1 MPVAPEI
8 EAILAALP
16 GWSDAAIVPLTGG
29 TGTRAYRLQA
39 GRRAAVLK
47 LDATLRQPPFNSRAE
62 EAALQR
68 RAAAAG
74 LAPRV
79 LWHSPQGIMTE
90 WLDGA
95 PLARGKVLGE
105 TVLTE
110 LARRLRRLHRLPA
123 TGRRYELPAW
133 ANYYRSELK
142 ASRRLDTSLARAA
155 AALAGMT
162 LAGPWVPSH
171 NDCVPANLVRAASLR
186 FIDFEYARD
195 NSPLFDLAT
204 LIVEAGLSGAARD
217 TLTRAYF
224 DGARTP
230 DGDIDQTMDAYRL
243 IVHLWRACRS
253 PAIA

>member
-1 MPVAPEI
+1 MRNEV

-16 GWSDAAIVPLTGG
+16 GWSDAAIVPLAGG
-29 TGTRAYRLQA
+29 TGGRAYRLQA
-39 GRRAAVLK
+39 GGRAAVLK
-47 LDATLRQPPFNSRAE
+47 LDAMLRQPPFNSRAE

-90 WLDGA
+90 WLDGE
-95 PLARGKVLGE
+95 PLACGKVPGE
-105 TVLTE
+105 AVLTE
-110 LARRLRRLHRLPA
+110 LARRLRRLHGLPA
-123 TGRRYELPAW
+123 TGRRYELSAW
-133 ANYYRSELK
+133 ASYYRNELK
-142 ASRRLDTSLARAA
+142 ASGRLDASLAHDAG
-155 AALAGMT
+155 ALAAMT

-171 NDCVPANLVRAASLR
+171 NDCVPANLIGAASLR

-204 LIVEAGLSGAARD
+204 LIVEAGLSNAARD

-224 DGARTP
+224 DGARAP
-230 DGDIDQTMDAYRL
+230 DGDIDQTIDAYRL
-243 IVHLWRACRS
+243 IVRLWRACRS